1 MHTSVNMYKVASWEM
16 KSNKEMSPPLQ
27 YDAYRS
33 FVAKFRAVETG
44 GKGALGWMPPLQIL
58 ANMLTLFQIG
68 GTIMPTALL
77 LPPLDF

>member
-44 GKGALGWMPPLQIL
+44 GRGMGAIAPLHIL
-58 ANMLTLFQIG
+58 VDMLTLF
-68 GTIMPTALL
+68 
-77 LPPLDF
+77 

>member
-1 MHTSVNMYKVASWEM
+1 MPTSVNMYKVASWEM

-44 GKGALGWMPPLQIL
+44 GKGALG
-58 ANMLTLFQIG
+58 
-68 GTIMPTALL
+68 
-77 LPPLDF
+77 